1 MDTYTLIIVLGFVT
15 LLAALGLDVWQ
26 KARTREDEKTIRHSA
41 LSERLPEQKADPRGT
56 DPEAVA
62 LAHWVDENR

>member
-15 LLAALGLDVWQ
+15 LLAALGLDFWQ
-26 KARTREDEKTIRHSA
+26 KARTREAEKTIRHSA
-41 LSERLPEQKADPRGT
+41 LSERLPQLKADPRRT

-62 LAHWVDENR
+62 LANWVDENR